1 MNTKERLLQE
11 IEQAPDSLIEETLN
25 FLLSA
30 QSSYS
35 KSESNVGEAIL
46 KLLEDIPL
54 DNDDLEKLPIDLANQ
69 HDYYLSREN
78 LTTSRKTG
86 TLSLNQD

>member
-30 QSSYS
+30 QASYA
-35 KSESNVGEAIL
+35 KSERASNSIIL
-46 KLLEDIPL
+46 LLLISF
-54 DNDDLEKLPIDLANQ
+54 LA
-69 HDYYLSREN
+69 LSE
-78 LTTSRKTG
+78 LA
-86 TLSLNQD
+86 TLGRVTFPSKAV

>member
-1 MNTKERLLQE
+1 MTDNWLARNKTMNTKERLLQE

-30 QSSYS
+30 QASYA

-46 KLLEDIPL
+46 KLLEEMPL
-54 DNDDLEKLPIDLANQ
+54 DNDD
-69 HDYYLSREN
+69 
-78 LTTSRKTG
+78 
-86 TLSLNQD
+86 

>member
-1 MNTKERLLQE
+1 MNTKESLLQE

-30 QSSYS
+30 QASYA

-46 KLLEDIPL
+46 KLLEEMPL

-69 HDYYLSREN
+69 HDHYLYGVPKS
-78 LTTSRKTG
+78 
-86 TLSLNQD
+86 

>member
-30 QSSYS
+30 QASYA

-46 KLLEDIPL
+46 KLLEEIPL
-54 DNDDLEKLPIDLANQ
+54 DNDDLEKLPIDILLINMIIIFMEFPNPKQ
-69 HDYYLSREN
+69 SQ
-78 LTTSRKTG
+78 TKSF
-86 TLSLNQD
+86 

>member
-30 QSSYS
+30 QSSYA

-46 KLLEDIPL
+46 KLLEEIPL

-69 HDYYLSREN
+69 HDYYLYGIPKS
-78 LTTSRKTG
+78 
-86 TLSLNQD
+86 

>member
-25 FLLSA
+25 FLLAA
-30 QSSYS
+30 QASYA
-35 KSESNVGEAIL
+35 KSESNVGDAIL
-46 KLLEDIPL
+46 KLLEEIPL

-69 HDYYLSREN
+69 HDHYLYGVPKS
-78 LTTSRKTG
+78 
-86 TLSLNQD
+86 

>member
-30 QSSYS
+30 HLFKEYRRPERQFR
-35 KSESNVGEAIL
+35 
-46 KLLEDIPL
+46 D
-54 DNDDLEKLPIDLANQ
+54 
-69 HDYYLSREN
+69 
-78 LTTSRKTG
+78 
-86 TLSLNQD
+86 